1 VADASGNVA
10 LSFSPAGGVP
20 AGEFITATATKDAM
34 ATSGFSTGIL
44 PSSPTTTADMGV
56 QVGVAP
62 NPVAAGADLT
72 FTITVTNA
80 GPDAAT
86 QAAMATDVPPG
97 TTFVSL
103 ASPAGWAPNTPAPG
117 GTGAISASIASLA
130 SGGQAVFT
138 LIVQVASTA
147 AGSTIALTSTVST
160 TATDSN
166 PGNNSN
172 SASATVSST
181 LVATQTVLHSSANP
195 AAFGQLVTL
204 TATVT
209 GGTGGAPTGNVTFL
223 DGTTMLKT
231 VALDQQGHAT
241 FSTSNLGAGSHT
253 ITAIYDGNQT
263 SAGSQG
269 SINQVVQP
277 ASGLGPQV
285 TLLQRFGFHEMPTV
299 LVLSFNAPLD
309 AASAQVH
316 KNYQIKGPAG
326 HLIGIKSVVYDP
338 ALLTVTIRPSKLLNI
353 HVTYHL
359 VVNGSTST
367 GVRGADGVLLDGAGA
382 GMPGTDYR
390 ADIDSSTLVLTSTTA
405 HANSAHHPGGP
416 LMNHH
421 VAARVKLHRR

>member
-1 VADASGNVA
+1 VA
-10 LSFSPAGGVP
+10 LSFNPVGGVP
-20 AGEFITATATKDAM
+20 AGEFITATATQDAM

-44 PSSPTTTADMGV
+44 PSSPTMTADMGV
-56 QVGVAP
+56 GVGVAP

-86 QAAMATDVPPG
+86 QAAMATNVPNG
-97 TTFVSL
+97 ATFISL

-138 LIVQVASTA
+138 LIVRVAPTTA

-160 TATDSN
+160 IANDPN
-166 PGNNSN
+166 PDNNSN
-172 SASATVSST
+172 GASSTVSST
-181 LVATQTVLHSSANP
+181 LVATQTVLGSSANP

-223 DGTTMLKT
+223 DGTTTLKT
-231 VALDQQGHAT
+231 VALDQAGHAT
-241 FSTSNLGAGSHT
+241 FSTSSHGAGTHM
-253 ITAIYDGNQT
+253 ITAVYGGNGT
-263 SAGSQG
+263 FAGSQG

-285 TLLQRFGFHEMPTV
+285 SLLQRFGFHEKPTI
-299 LVLSFNAPLD
+299 LVLTFNAPLD
-309 AASAQVH
+309 ATSAQDH
-316 KNYQIKGPAG
+316 KNYQITGPSG
-326 HLIGIKSVVYDP
+326 HLIGIKTVEYD
-338 ALLTVTIRPSKLLNI
+338 AELQKVRIRPSQLLNI
-353 HVTYHL
+353 HFTYHL

-367 GVRGADGVLLDGAGA
+367 GVRGADGVLLAGAGA
-382 GMPGTDYR
+382 GMPGTDYV
-390 ADIDSSTLVLTSTTA
+390 ANIDSSILVLTSTLA
-405 HANSAHHPGGP
+405 YANSAHHPRGP
-416 LMNHH
+416 LANHH
-421 VAARVKLHRR
+421 VGARVKVHHR